1 MAKQKHS
8 FKEKWGSFRNFA
20 KGEPLCAFMGDSYIE
35 KTNIMNR
42 REWRGFVDTAYD
54 FGWWLGTWGKMSGLI
69 MRDPIRMLRAFWSYR
84 WLSAYLCTPAMV
96 DRWTSGDRGIP
107 LRADHHAIN
116 AMVSDSIDTIWKLIR
131 ADRRFGETKWTART
145 IGFDYTLPKHIMFG
159 FPGYEAINI
168 QQHPAFMVPIMNKH
182 YGCYYVDQAVST
194 GIPQD
199 MCTLPLVEVGVA
211 VEDEYPDIGNCY
223 MSTNNPCDANMMDNA
238 AMYRRL
244 SGDGKKAVHAFVTPL
259 MYDDPTTKELGVHEI
274 YSAIGFLEEQFGQK
288 FNWDAFAEGMRHF
301 NELNIHETNKW
312 DVYAK
317 CDNIA
322 INSCAQS
329 FWRIYMYQQGA
340 NKHFEREAKKVWKYF
355 EKCLKDDIKPF
366 KYRHRALA
374 WSCGSTYYD
383 NSTNWLYQCWGIMTV
398 INMDSLTG
406 HNIVDTENR
415 DEMMS
420 DLADLHARTPMRT
433 HTVGGNRHILMM
445 FETAA
450 KFNCDMIVM
459 YDDIGCKGMAGCQGL
474 LEEEFRKHPE
484 FHIMWM
490 PHALMDCRTVPT
502 AEARKVVN
510 DYMTTVLHEEP
521 VDPSLVDFDDSEG
534 W

>member
-1 MAKQKHS
+1 MAKAKHS
-8 FKEKWGSFRNFA
+8 FKEKWGSFKNFA

-35 KTNIMNR
+35 KTNIMDR

-54 FGWWLGTWGKMSGLI
+54 FAWWLGTWGKMSGLI
-69 MRDPIRMLRAFWSYR
+69 LRDPVRMVRAFWRYR
-84 WLSAYLCTPAMV
+84 WLSGYLCTPAMV

-131 ADRRFGETKWTART
+131 ADRHFGETKWTERT

-168 QQHPAFMVPIMNKH
+168 QQHPAFMIPIMNKH
-182 YGCYYVDQAVST
+182 YGCYYIDQAVST

-223 MSTNNPCDANMMDNA
+223 LATNNPCDANMMDNA

-274 YSAIGFLEEQFGQK
+274 YSAIEFLEGQFGQK
-288 FNWDAFAEGMRHF
+288 FDWDAFADGIRRF

-322 INSCAQS
+322 MNSMAQA

-340 NKHFEREAKKVWKYF
+340 NKHFEREAKVIWKYF
-355 EKCLKDDIKPF
+355 AALQVQAPGPGLELRLDLLRQRHLLALPVLGHPDRHQHGLAHGPQHRGHRGQGRDDERHCRPLRPLAHAHAHGGRQPAHPDDVRDGGEVQLRHDSDVR
-366 KYRHRALA
+366 RHRL
-374 WSCGSTYYD
+374 
-383 NSTNWLYQCWGIMTV
+383 Q
-398 INMDSLTG
+398 G
-406 HNIVDTENR
+406 HGR
-415 DEMMS
+415 
-420 DLADLHARTPMRT
+420 LPGP
-433 HTVGGNRHILMM
+433 VGGGVPQASGVPHHVD
-445 FETAA
+445 AA
-450 KFNCDMIVM
+450 RAD
-459 YDDIGCKGMAGCQGL
+459 GL
-474 LEEEFRKHPE
+474 
-484 FHIMWM
+484 
-490 PHALMDCRTVPT
+490 PHGAD
-502 AEARKVVN
+502 
-510 DYMTTVLHEEP
+510 
-521 VDPSLVDFDDSEG
+521 G
-534 W
+534 

>member
-1 MAKQKHS
+1 MAKAKHS
-8 FKEKWGSFRNFA
+8 FKEKWGSFKNFA

-54 FGWWLGTWGKMSGLI
+54 FAWWLGTWGKMSGLI
-69 MRDPIRMLRAFWSYR
+69 LRDPVRMVRAFWRYR
-84 WLSAYLCTPAMV
+84 WLSGYLCTPAMV

-131 ADRRFGETKWTART
+131 ADRHFGETKWTERT

-168 QQHPAFMVPIMNKH
+168 QQHPAFMIPIMNKH
-182 YGCYYVDQAVST
+182 YGCYYIDQAVST

-223 MSTNNPCDANMMDNA
+223 LATNNPCDANMMDNA

-274 YSAIGFLEEQFGQK
+274 YSAIEFLEGQFGQK
-288 FNWDAFAEGMRHF
+288 FDWDAFADGIRRF

-322 INSCAQS
+322 LNSMAQA

-340 NKHFEREAKKVWKYF
+340 NKHFEREAKVIWKYF
-355 EKCLKDDIKPF
+355 EKCLKKDIRPF
-366 KYRHRALA
+366 KYKHRPWPGAA
-374 WSCGSTYYD
+374 ARPTTTAPPAGST
-383 NSTNWLYQCWGIMTV
+383 S
-398 INMDSLTG
+398 
-406 HNIVDTENR
+406 
-415 DEMMS
+415 
-420 DLADLHARTPMRT
+420 
-433 HTVGGNRHILMM
+433 
-445 FETAA
+445 
-450 KFNCDMIVM
+450 
-459 YDDIGCKGMAGCQGL
+459 AG
-474 LEEEFRKHPE
+474 
-484 FHIMWM
+484 
-490 PHALMDCRTVPT
+490 A
-502 AEARKVVN
+502 
-510 DYMTTVLHEEP
+510 
-521 VDPSLVDFDDSEG
+521 S
-534 W
+534 

>member
-1 MAKQKHS
+1 MAKAKHS
-8 FKEKWGSFRNFA
+8 FKEKWGSFKNFA

-54 FGWWLGTWGKMSGLI
+54 FAWWLGTWGKMSGLI
-69 MRDPIRMLRAFWSYR
+69 LRDPVRMVRAFWRYR
-84 WLSAYLCTPAMV
+84 WLSGYLCTPAMV

-131 ADRRFGETKWTART
+131 ADRHFGETKWTERT

-168 QQHPAFMVPIMNKH
+168 QQHPAFMIPIMNKH
-182 YGCYYVDQAVST
+182 YGCYYIDQAVST

-223 MSTNNPCDANMMDNA
+223 LATNNPCDANMMDNA

-274 YSAIGFLEEQFGQK
+274 YSAIEFLEGQFGQK
-288 FNWDAFAEGMRHF
+288 FDWDAFADGMRRF

-317 CDNIA
+317 
-322 INSCAQS
+322 
-329 FWRIYMYQQGA
+329 
-340 NKHFEREAKKVWKYF
+340 
-355 EKCLKDDIKPF
+355 
-366 KYRHRALA
+366 
-374 WSCGSTYYD
+374 
-383 NSTNWLYQCWGIMTV
+383 
-398 INMDSLTG
+398 
-406 HNIVDTENR
+406 
-415 DEMMS
+415 
-420 DLADLHARTPMRT
+420 
-433 HTVGGNRHILMM
+433 
-445 FETAA
+445 
-450 KFNCDMIVM
+450 
-459 YDDIGCKGMAGCQGL
+459 
-474 LEEEFRKHPE
+474 
-484 FHIMWM
+484 
-490 PHALMDCRTVPT
+490 
-502 AEARKVVN
+502 
-510 DYMTTVLHEEP
+510 
-521 VDPSLVDFDDSEG
+521 
-534 W
+534 

>member
-8 FKEKWGSFRNFA
+8 FKEKWGSFKNFA
-20 KGEPLCAFMGDSYIE
+20 RGEPLCAFMGDSYIE

-259 MYDDPTTKELGVHEI
+259 MYDDPTTKELGVH
-274 YSAIGFLEEQFGQK
+274 
-288 FNWDAFAEGMRHF
+288 
-301 NELNIHETNKW
+301 
-312 DVYAK
+312 
-317 CDNIA
+317 
-322 INSCAQS
+322 
-329 FWRIYMYQQGA
+329 
-340 NKHFEREAKKVWKYF
+340 
-355 EKCLKDDIKPF
+355 
-366 KYRHRALA
+366 
-374 WSCGSTYYD
+374 
-383 NSTNWLYQCWGIMTV
+383 
-398 INMDSLTG
+398 
-406 HNIVDTENR
+406 
-415 DEMMS
+415 
-420 DLADLHARTPMRT
+420 
-433 HTVGGNRHILMM
+433 
-445 FETAA
+445 
-450 KFNCDMIVM
+450 
-459 YDDIGCKGMAGCQGL
+459 
-474 LEEEFRKHPE
+474 
-484 FHIMWM
+484 
-490 PHALMDCRTVPT
+490 
-502 AEARKVVN
+502 
-510 DYMTTVLHEEP
+510 
-521 VDPSLVDFDDSEG
+521 
-534 W
+534 